1 MIRARDVE
9 QIVWQKC
16 RSLIENPEEAIAL
29 RSQRLHTRPA
39 QTMRIEGERQSLQ
52 KALAGKESERERVMT
67 LYRRGLI
74 GFDDVEGQLEA
85 ISKEAAQLQALLAA
99 HQAQADLTAA
109 VTENY
114 HTTVEL
120 LQNYKTALKDIDDKD
135 DLVQKQAIIER
146 LIPRII
152 VEKQG
157 KGRQKVAAFRAY
169 FRADP
174 GGVFHVDSAADFGY
188 SAHHR

>member
-9 QIVWQKC
+9 RIVWQK
-16 RSLIENPEEAIAL
+16 RHSLIENPKEAIAL
-29 RSQRLHTRPA
+29 WSQRLHARQA
-39 QTMRIEGERQSLQ
+39 QTTRIEGERQSLQ

-67 LYRRGLI
+67 LYRPGLI

-120 LQNYKTALKDIDDKD
+120 LQNYKTAHKDIDDKD
-135 DLVQKQAIIER
+135 DLVQKQAIIEW

-152 VEKQG
+152 IETQG
-157 KGRQKVAAFRAY
+157 KGRQKVPAFRAY

-174 GGVFHVDSAADFGY
+174 SGV
-188 SAHHR
+188 